1 MHSLGI
7 SVVGPLTVGY
17 PNARGGHHRAALA
30 RGVESPVTPTT
41 LVIIR
46 IIHPA
51 VERNEENELLETLV
65 LVLVPPIIP

>member
-30 RGVESPVTPTT
+30 RGVESSYPNPRHSNNSSHGEKRGN
-41 LVIIR
+41 L
-46 IIHPA
+46 
-51 VERNEENELLETLV
+51 ELLETLV